1 MVYNVSPGSVLL
13 KLSDNLT
20 QEVLFL
26 EILVPL
32 SAQLWLSN

>member
-1 MVYNVSPGSVLL
+1 MVYIVNSGSILL
-13 KLSDNLT
+13 NFCDNLT

-32 SAQLWLSN
+32 SAHYG